1 MSLDRCALYDARCC
15 RYTAASFWRCAIK
28 GEGMRRGARV
38 AAVVAVGIVLLVPP
52 AYADAE
58 NSGVAGR
65 AGMKLVR
72 GVVNLGTGWTE
83 IVKQPY
89 LIGKQQGWLAG
100 TFRGT
105 IEGLGMVVART
116 VGGAYEILTFP
127 FPIPPGYQPMVEPSY
142 VWEDEVEAS
151 GSRSDAET
159 GRGGNEPQ
167 AGESEGL

>member
-1 MSLDRCALYDARCC
+1 
-15 RYTAASFWRCAIK
+15 
-28 GEGMRRGARV
+28 MRRGARV
-38 AAVVAVGIVLLVPP
+38 AAVVAVGIALLVPP

-58 NSGVAGR
+58 KDGVAQR
-65 AGMKLVR
+65 AGAKLVR
-72 GVVNLGTGWTE
+72 GVVNVGTGWTE

>member
-1 MSLDRCALYDARCC
+1 MGRRARVLASLLAVWMSLL
-15 RYTAASFWRCAIK
+15 I
-28 GEGMRRGARV
+28 
-38 AAVVAVGIVLLVPP
+38 LP
-52 AYADAE
+52 AYTDAE
-58 NSGVAGR
+58 KDGVAQR
-65 AGMKLVR
+65 AGTKLVR
-72 GVVNLGTGWTE
+72 GVVNVGTGWTE